1 MPPKHLKPLL
11 PYNPNAREIIAKA
24 IAKRAG
30 FVGVT
35 GVLNLEDIKLELF
48 SALLK
53 GTKNENLFK
62 DDKMFKKEL
71 LLEPRHSELN
81 DFMQEFLLYLEFF
94 PPVTP
99 EENEFYRIISEAFND
114 YFSACKLVDEN
125 VSMASGA
132 EIKAKAHLESLK
144 ELFKKKTKEKLD
156 YFINPDILPLIM
168 GKYAISLMLKLG
180 AHTFA
185 LVNQEGEIT
194 GNQSDIIKLLYNENK
209 NKKFT
214 EIINVHMNNL
224 FNLMNQAE
232 LAALAATQQAAG
244 SQMKGLSEIVF
255 DYLKG
260 VELDAISKQLIF
272 EFFNNIEAAVEER
285 ILKLRPEF
293 MDEDS
298 IKRETAP
305 ENLKY
310 IEPSIRLTLQ
320 SVIRIARERKKV
332 TRRDDVPSFFNTG
345 EGTSD
350 ILYTDDK
357 IKTMQTE
364 AIEKFKHKPFRTIT
378 KENWDLK
385 AEIIKKKHAM
395 LMQALR
401 TIDDSKIAESHKK
414 QFVKRRNAAI
424 AEIQKIGD
432 SISGIEDNE
441 AAALVLADLYNK
453 LNNVETNFYELCKE
467 IAEFYDFTGDKDTF
481 NTILGKDIKYIV
493 QLYETRK
500 IDRSASTVSNES
512 SLILRRSIYPR
523 EQSRNAASQD
533 ALSVLYE
540 SQENESR
547 VGDKRPMDD
556 NDSQSLSGTGY
567 GFGEEYDDNADNK
580 KLKQAEEKTSDGGGR
595 KPKHCKNTGIKKEI
609 LGKDRCIYK
618 MPGDRKEYVKYKGEL
633 VTVKEF
639 KELHKKPT
647 KSKSKPKKEEK
658 KPTKSKSKPK
668 KEEKIPTKS
677 KSKPKKEEKI
687 PTKSKSKPKKEEK
700 PSKPKAKPKKEEKP
714 TKPKAKPKKEEKP
727 TKPKPKPKSKSTK
740 K

>member
-1 MPPKHLKPLL
+1 MPPKSSKPDN
-11 PYNPNAREIIAKA
+11 YNPLAGQMIATA

-35 GVLNLEDIKLELF
+35 GALNIEEIRLELF
-48 SALLK
+48 GALFS
-53 GTKNENLFK
+53 GTKNADMLL
-62 DDKMFKKEL
+62 DDKMFKNEL

-99 EENEFYRIISEAFND
+99 DEKEFYKIISVAFND
-114 YFSACKLVDEN
+114 YFLAYALVDAGEKE
-125 VSMASGA
+125 A
-132 EIKAKAHLESLK
+132 ELAVMKAKVVLERLK
-144 ELFKKKTKEKLD
+144 EIFKQKTKEKLG
-156 YFINPDILPLIM
+156 FFTNPAILPLIM
-168 GKYAISLMLKLG
+168 GKYAISLMLELG
-180 AHTFA
+180 PYTFA
-185 LVNQEGEIT
+185 LVDQEGYLT
-194 GNQSDIIKLLYNENK
+194 GDQEDIIKLLYRENK
-209 NKKFT
+209 DKNHTQRINSHLNALFN
-214 EIINVHMNNL
+214 IINEHEADMQQS
-224 FNLMNQAE
+224 QAE
-232 LAALAATQQAAG
+232 AT
-244 SQMKGLSEIVF
+244 SQVKGLSEIVF

-260 VELDAISKQLIF
+260 VNLDEISKQLIF
-272 EFFNNIEAAVEER
+272 EFFNNLNVAVVEQ
-285 ILKLRPEF
+285 IIKLRPEF
-293 MDEDS
+293 MDQPPE
-298 IKRETAP
+298 KRDTPP
-305 ENLKY
+305 ENLTY
-310 IEPSIRLTLQ
+310 VEPSIRKALQ
-320 SVIRIARERKKV
+320 AVVQRARARRKDARGDKIV
-332 TRRDDVPSFFNTG
+332 SLFKTQPG
-345 EGTSD
+345 ASD
-350 ILYTDDK
+350 IQYTDDK

-364 AIEKFKHKPFRTIT
+364 AIKKFKHKPFRTI
-378 KENWDLK
+378 KKNIWDSK
-385 AEIIKKKHAM
+385 VRIIKEKHEK
-395 LMQALR
+395 LISALR
-401 TIDDSKIAESHKK
+401 TIEDDKLHEKYKDNFIAAK
-414 QFVKRRNAAI
+414 NAAI
-424 AEIQKIGD
+424 TKIMEIGD
-432 SISGIEDNE
+432 RIKKIEDDESANIK
-441 AAALVLADLYNK
+441 LAELYDE
-453 LNNVETNFYELCKE
+453 LNMEEEKFYSLCKD
-467 IAEFYDFTGDKDTF
+467 IAEFYDFTGDKETF
-481 NTILGKDIKYIV
+481 YEILGKDMNFIE
-493 QLYETRK
+493 QLYDMRRELVRT
-500 IDRSASTVSNES
+500 SSQASSVTSRVLGR
-512 SLILRRSIYPR
+512 LINPR

-540 SQENESR
+540 SQENESQENESQ

-567 GFGEEYDDNADNK
+567 GFGEKYDDNADNK
-580 KLKQAEEKTSDGGGR
+580 KLKKAEEKTSDGGGR

-727 TKPKPKPKSKSTK
+727 TKPKSKI
-740 K
+740 